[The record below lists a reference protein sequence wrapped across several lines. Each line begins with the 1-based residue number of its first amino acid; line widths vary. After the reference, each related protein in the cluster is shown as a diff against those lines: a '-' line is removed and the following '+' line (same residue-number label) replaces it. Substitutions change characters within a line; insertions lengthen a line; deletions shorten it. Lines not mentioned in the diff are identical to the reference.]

1 MDTVEELGGTYFY
14 NGLINLTAHEL
25 LLAIFVQKT
34 LEQLGQQDT
43 FAATAILLGRRD
55 LLTRT
60 KPSGALSGTS
70 RASKMARN
78 VFKNSKFPFGLKL
91 PSVIGSPLSLKTFKI
106 RMVANIGTFAGRAI
120 PVIGWVILAS
130 DVSVITIRAMT
141 TYNKIALAED
151 RL

>member
-25 LLAIFVQKT
+25 LLAVFVQKT
-34 LEQLGQQDT
+34 LEQLGQHDT

-55 LLTRT
+55 QLTRS
-60 KPSGALSGTS
+60 KPSGAISGTS

-78 VFKNSKFPFGLKL
+78 VFKNSQFPFGMKM
-91 PSVIGSPLSLKTFKI
+91 PSIVGSPLNLKTFKI

-120 PVIGWVILAS
+120 PVIGWIILAA
-130 DVSVITIRAMT
+130 DVSIITINAMSA
-141 TYNKIALAED
+141 YNKIARIED